1 MTIPEVTDAQLV
13 DEELDVPE
21 LENIEFECG
30 DNVVYPH
37 HGAGK
42 VLKKEVRKMFG

>member
-1 MTIPEVTDAQLV
+1 MLEADAL
-13 DEELDVPE
+13 
-21 LENIEFECG
+21 EFECG

-42 VLKKEVRKMFG
+42 VLKKEQKDDVR